1 MINGLYIFMTRYR
14 PMGPNTLKILP
25 QEGTRIHCVLVSEI
39 YIYRFNQTTT
49 LCVCIVYYIYPY
61 VIYRQH
67 IFTYHIHNGFFVI
80 VVPTMINMRIVIT
93 VKHDAIIM
101 MITF

>member
-1 MINGLYIFMTRYR
+1 MEYID
-14 PMGPNTLKILP
+14 N
-25 QEGTRIHCVLVSEI
+25 I
-39 YIYRFNQTTT
+39 YLHIIYTTD
-49 LCVCIVYYIYPY
+49 
-61 VIYRQH
+61 
-67 IFTYHIHNGFFVI
+67 FFVI